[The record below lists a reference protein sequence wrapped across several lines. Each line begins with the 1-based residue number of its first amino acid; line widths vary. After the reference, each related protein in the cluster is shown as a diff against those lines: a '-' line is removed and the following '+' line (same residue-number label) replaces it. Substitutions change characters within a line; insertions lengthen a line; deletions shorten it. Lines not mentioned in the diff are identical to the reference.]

1 MTKTINVQATKVF
14 EARPLAE
21 LVAKANEF
29 SSKIMISMDNKTVNA
44 KSIMGVMGLG
54 IEVGKDFCFCQSL
67 RKIGQAVAVRG
78 KMAGH
83 PGNFRRKQGI

>member
-1 MTKTINVQATKVF
+1 MTKTINGQATKVF

-54 IEVGKDFCFCQSL
+54 IEVGKDL
-67 RKIGQAVAVRG
+67 LIEAEGNDAEEAIEA
-78 KMAGH
+78 MAK
-83 PGNFRRKQGI
+83 FLEA

>member
-1 MTKTINVQATKVF
+1 MTKTINVQAIKVF

-54 IEVGKDFCFCQSL
+54 IEVGKDL
-67 RKIGQAVAVRG
+67 LIEAEGNDAEEAIEA
-78 KMAGH
+78 MAK
-83 PGNFRRKQGI
+83 FLEA

>member
-54 IEVGKDFCFCQSL
+54 IEVGKDL
-67 RKIGQAVAVRG
+67 LIEAEGNDAEEAIEA
-78 KMAGH
+78 MAK
-83 PGNFRRKQGI
+83 FLAA

>member
-1 MTKTINVQATKVF
+1 MTKTINVQVTKVF

-29 SSKIMISMDNKTVNA
+29 SSKIIISMDNKTVNA

-54 IEVGKDFCFCQSL
+54 IESGKDL
-67 RKIGQAVAVRG
+67 LIEAEGNDAEEAIEA
-78 KMAGH
+78 MAK
-83 PGNFRRKQGI
+83 FLEA

>member
-54 IEVGKDFCFCQSL
+54 IEVGEDL
-67 RKIGQAVAVRG
+67 LIEAEGNDAEEAIEA
-78 KMAGH
+78 MAK
-83 PGNFRRKQGI
+83 FLEA

>member
-29 SSKIMISMDNKTVNA
+29 SSKIMISMDNNTVNA

-54 IEVGKDFCFCQSL
+54 IEVGKDL
-67 RKIGQAVAVRG
+67 LIEAEGNDAEEAIEA
-78 KMAGH
+78 MAK
-83 PGNFRRKQGI
+83 FLEA

>member
-54 IEVGKDFCFCQSL
+54 IEVGKDL
-67 RKIGQAVAVRG
+67 LIEAEGNDAEEAIEA
-78 KMAGH
+78 MAK
-83 PGNFRRKQGI
+83 FLEA

>member
-54 IEVGKDFCFCQSL
+54 IEVGKDL
-67 RKIGQAVAVRG
+67 LIDAEGNDAEEAIEA
-78 KMAGH
+78 MAK
-83 PGNFRRKQGI
+83 FLEA

>member
-29 SSKIMISMDNKTVNA
+29 SSKIMISMDNKTINA

-54 IEVGKDFCFCQSL
+54 IEVGKDL
-67 RKIGQAVAVRG
+67 LIEAEGNDAEEAIEA
-78 KMAGH
+78 MAK
-83 PGNFRRKQGI
+83 FLEA

>member
-1 MTKTINVQATKVF
+1 MTKTINVQTTKVF

-54 IEVGKDFCFCQSL
+54 IEVGKDL
-67 RKIGQAVAVRG
+67 LIEAEGNDAEEAIEA
-78 KMAGH
+78 MAK
-83 PGNFRRKQGI
+83 FLEA

>member
-21 LVAKANEF
+21 LVAKASEF

-54 IEVGKDFCFCQSL
+54 IEVGKDL
-67 RKIGQAVAVRG
+67 LIEAEGNDAEEAIEA
-78 KMAGH
+78 MAK
-83 PGNFRRKQGI
+83 FLEA